1 VLQGDLDNQKLRP
14 FLSIRWKLFLALTCL
29 VIAIHVAFLVGFY
42 SIQSSVFK
50 EHTNSLKTEQIKAL
64 DLMMR
69 SEQDGLYRALS
80 AMAFAN
86 SKTGFATYEQ
96 LRLKVAES
104 YYGQSGIDGID
115 GIDGIALYDQHAHA
129 LLQLGNTLPLS
140 EDSLIKQFSLGEQL
154 SGLHCDKT
162 CALYASYSL
171 KLHNGDIALVSV
183 YKELSPLFKRFNL
196 QSNLDV
202 GLFKKFPRES
212 TSDAWDEVFFEVTHR
227 DSNIPIL
234 MHLPNG
240 NSELT
245 EDVDYLVSVFENKFS
260 ITFDSM
266 LIGDQQSIKWA
277 FIQNITF
284 RTQQFETAAISLFT
298 WGAGAL
304 ALSLLLLY
312 IIINRI
318 SYQLPRILAMSQAI
332 GLEDEV
338 DNSIN
343 NTGDKRILDDELQQY
358 DRQLAKISHKMDLL
372 RQAESDNAVKLQSM
386 VRELNQTKNFIDR
399 LLNDQQTVI
408 LVQKLGGEII
418 ALNQAGCA
426 LFEIEDYNGLTYSEI
441 FCSDLLED
449 DGLAALNYLY
459 LGGETLVKA
468 EAQWRNSKGDVYTL
482 LWVHALLSVPGTID
496 PVILSIC
503 VDITSQRKAEDRL
516 EWLAFNDPSLI
527 NYNKQVFLEYLPFA
541 ISRSLERHKVLAL
554 LYCEISGFPE
564 QPGIDSMDLNPL
576 ILKDVSDRMS
586 GCLRQYDMMT
596 QLSDDHFVIILE
608 GLSDI
613 GDAKVVTDKI
623 IASYEQA
630 VEVEGQEY
638 YLDIVIGAS
647 YAPEHTES
655 VPELLRSAEMAMYRA
670 QRKNQ
675 SFVSAQVES

>member
-1 VLQGDLDNQKLRP
+1 VLQDDLDNQKLRP

-29 VIAIHVAFLVGFY
+29 VIIIHVAFLIGFY
-42 SIQSSVFK
+42 SFQSRVFK
-50 EHTNSLKTEQIKAL
+50 ENTQNLKSEQIKAL
-64 DLMMR
+64 DLMIR
-69 SEQDGLYRALS
+69 SEQESLYRALS
-80 AMAFAN
+80 ALPFAYPAT
-86 SKTGFATYEQ
+86 SYSTYEQ
-96 LRLKVAES
+96 LSLKIS
-104 YYGQSGIDGID
+104 QGYLPQGSFDGM
-115 GIDGIALYDQHAHA
+115 ALYDQH
-129 LLQLGNTLPLS
+129 GNVLMQWGNKRS
-140 EDSLIKQFSLGEQL
+140 IAKSSLIKQLALGEQL
-154 SGLHCDKT
+154 MGLHCNKN
-162 CALYASYSL
+162 CSLYASYAL
-171 KLHNGDIALVSV
+171 KLASGEVALISAFQEV
-183 YKELSPLFKRFNL
+183 SPLFKRFNL
-196 QSNLDV
+196 QNNLDV
-202 GLFKKFPRES
+202 GLFKRFPAKG
-212 TSDAWDEVFFEVTHR
+212 TSEAWDEVFFEATHR

-234 MHLPNG
+234 MHLPLEQHALKEG
-240 NSELT
+240 
-245 EDVDYLVSVFENKFS
+245 VDYLVSVFENEFS
-260 ITFDSM
+260 ITFDS
-266 LIGDQQSIKWA
+266 LVIRGQGAIKWA

-284 RTQQFETAAISLFT
+284 RTKQFEHATVSIFT
-298 WGAGAL
+298 WGAGSL
-304 ALSLLLLY
+304 ALSLFILY

-332 GLEDEV
+332 GLEDDAV
-338 DNSIN
+338 NSVN
-343 NTGDKRILDDELQQY
+343 KSGDKRILDDELQQY

-372 RQAESDNAVKLQSM
+372 RQTESDNAIKLQSM

-418 ALNQAGCA
+418 ALNQAGCS

-468 EAQWRNSKGDVYTL
+468 EAQWRNSKGDVYVL

-554 LYCEISGFPE
+554 LYCEISGFP
-564 QPGIDSMDLNPL
+564 QHSSIDSMDLNPL
-576 ILKDVSDRMS
+576 ILKDLSDRMS
-586 GCLRQYDMMT
+586 GCLRQYDMLT

-613 GDAKVVTDKI
+613 SDAKVVTDKI
-623 IASYEQA
+623 IESYAQA
-630 VEVEGQEY
+630 VEIEGQEY
-638 YLDIVIGAS
+638 YLNIVIGAS

-655 VPELLRSAEMAMYRA
+655 VPELLRSAEMAMYQA
-670 QRKNQ
+670 QRRNENFSSVQ
-675 SFVSAQVES
+675 MSQ